1 MYSFVSQNSGDL
13 SAKKGELVKITNSV
27 IEKKLCVAVKT
38 NGDSGT
44 IRKKNIQ
51 QVVPG
56 EEWGDDALNTFKKRR
71 ILVIETV
78 RPL

>member
-1 MYSFVSQNSGDL
+1 MLQNPGDL
-13 SAKKGELVKITNSV
+13 SAKKGELVKVTNSV

-44 IRKKNIQ
+44 IRKKNLQ

-56 EEWGDDALNTFKKRR
+56 EQAVKTHHTLSITDYLSH
-71 ILVIETV
+71 ILHVKV
-78 RPL
+78 